1 MKINKKIFIFVT
13 IIFILILII
22 SITIYYKNQKSGNN
36 TINKSDEQIVQDILN
51 ISSYNAKIE
60 IEVNS
65 NKNSNK
71 YIIKQEV
78 KKRISKQ
85 EVLEPENIQ
94 GLVTEYDGKNLKIVN
109 NKLNLTTLY
118 ENYEYIANN
127 TLWLNS
133 FIEEYKSIDN
143 ESSNEYKNLTINE
156 NSNVNENSN
165 LSTNTDTNTKR
176 KKVVAEENQII
187 LEIEDKENKYNTY
200 KTLYIDKKTKKPTKM
215 MISDINKKD
224 IVYILYTEIEIS

>member
-1 MKINKKIFIFVT
+1 MKINKKIFIFLT
-13 IIFILILII
+13 IILVIIFII

-36 TINKSDEQIVQDILN
+36 IINKSDEQIVQDILN

-65 NKNSNK
+65 NKSSNK

-85 EVLEPENIQ
+85 EVIEPENIQ

-133 FIEEYKSIDN
+133 FIEEYKSINN
-143 ESSNEYKNLTINE
+143 ENSNINE

-176 KKVVAEENQII
+176 KKVKSEENQII
-187 LEIEDKENKYNTY
+187 LEIEDKQNKYNTY

-215 MISDINKKD
+215 IISDINKKD